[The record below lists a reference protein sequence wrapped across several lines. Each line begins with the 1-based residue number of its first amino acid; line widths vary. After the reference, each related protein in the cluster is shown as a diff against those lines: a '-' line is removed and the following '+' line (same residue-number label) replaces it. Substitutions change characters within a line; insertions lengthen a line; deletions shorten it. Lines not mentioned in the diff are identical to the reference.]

1 MSLEQRLVLASLL
14 VSVSVSGCR
23 ELEEVKDSGSTDS
36 GETSVVDRDG
46 DGFTEDQD
54 CDDGDAAIY
63 PGASELCDDI
73 DNDCNGLVD
82 DSAGDASTWY
92 QDADADGFGSD
103 ALSVDACDQPSG
115 MVDNNQDCND
125 LDADVNPDADE
136 LCDGR
141 DNNCDGATDD
151 DSAADASTWTLD
163 ADGDGFGGDGDT
175 VDACQAPAGYV
186 LHGGDC
192 DDADPGY
199 NPSALES
206 DCADPNDYNCDGS
219 VGYADAD
226 GDGFA
231 ACEECDDLDFDV
243 NEDAEEVCDGVDNDC
258 DGDIDQDAIDA
269 TTWYGDADNDGHGGT
284 QFTTEACTMP
294 SGYVATADDC
304 NDVNASAYPGASES
318 CDLVDNDCDG
328 DVDEGV
334 ELTWYADADGDGYG
348 DATAT
353 TEACTE
359 PPGYTVNGDDCDDTS
374 ASNSPAALERCDSVD
389 NDCDTLV
396 DEADA
401 IDTNTWYLDGDGD
414 GYGSSLTTT
423 DSCEAP
429 SGYVTAGTDCDDSD
443 GGVNP
448 AAVESCDTIDNDCD
462 GATDESD
469 AIDTTTWYLDGDG
482 DGYGSSLTTTDS
494 CEAPSGY
501 VTAGTDCDDSDGG
514 VNPAAVESCDTIDN
528 DCDGATDESD
538 AADASTWYLDADGD
552 GYGVATTSSVACN
565 EPSGFTDNTL
575 DCDDADGASTW
586 TTVDGDCDGTL
597 TADDCDDA
605 DAASY
610 TVAMDGDCDG
620 TLTADD
626 CDDSDAGSNT
636 VATDGDCDGALTADD
651 CDDSDASST
660 LVAVD
665 ADCDGALTAN
675 DCDDSDS
682 NNLYCV
688 SCNEVLTQGLST
700 GDGVYTLDPDGSS
713 GSVAPFSAYCD
724 MTTLSGGWT
733 LTVKLT
739 GDGTT
744 GNRNDTTFW
753 RGPGYTGD
761 VTNLNDEDAIGLPY
775 ANVAFSDV
783 MVRSLTTPDRHI
795 AWSHPT
801 TYNSVFAV
809 VDAGQ
814 RISDGVLLSGSV
826 NNLDYAAYPDNSYHN
841 DCSTLKYGFFGHDY
855 FYSSNGIAG
864 HSLNHGH
871 TGGIVAASN
880 FTDSHATQTH
890 CITDWGFGAG
900 YYIMNS
906 GGTQLYNINAHW
918 WGAGNNHTAD
928 FNGHGLFVR

>member
-1 MSLEQRLVLASLL
+1 MFVVQRLILASLL
-14 VSVSVSGCR
+14 VSISGCR
-23 ELEEVKDSGSTDS
+23 EPEEIKDSGPTDS
-36 GETSVVDRDG
+36 GEISEVDRDG
-46 DGFTEDQD
+46 DGFAEDVD

-63 PGASELCDDI
+63 PGASEFCDDI
-73 DNDCNGLVD
+73 DNDCNGQVD
-82 DSAGDASTWY
+82 DSAGDADTWY
-92 QDADADGFGSD
+92 QDADADGFGSNVIS
-103 ALSVDACDQPSG
+103 LDACDQPTG
-115 MVDNNQDCND
+115 MVDNKQDCND
-125 LDADVNPDADE
+125 LDGDVHPDAEE
-136 LCDGR
+136 LCDGW

-151 DSAADASTWTLD
+151 DSAADASTWTFD
-163 ADGDGFGGDGDT
+163 ADGDGFGGEGDT

-186 LHGGDC
+186 LHDGDC
-192 DDADPGY
+192 DDTDPRY

-206 DCADPNDYNCDGS
+206 DCADPSDYNCDGS

-243 NEDAEEVCDGVDNDC
+243 NEDAEEICDGIDNDC

-269 TTWYGDADNDGHGGT
+269 TTWYGDADNDGHGGS
-284 QFTTEACTMP
+284 QFTVEACDMP
-294 SGYVATADDC
+294 SGYVASADDC
-304 NDVNASAYPGASES
+304 NDVNASAYPGASEA

-348 DATAT
+348 DATAS

-359 PPGYTVNGDDCDDTS
+359 PPGYTVNGDDCDDSS
-374 ASNSPAALERCDSVD
+374 ATNSPAALERCDSVD

-401 IDTNTWYLDGDGD
+401 IDTTTWYADGDGD

-423 DSCEAP
+423 TSCEAP
-429 SGYVTAGTDCDDSD
+429 SGYVTAGTDCDDAD
-443 GGVNP
+443 AAVNP
-448 AAVESCDTIDNDCD
+448 GAVEYCDTVDNDCD
-462 GATDESD
+462 GAS
-469 AIDTTTWYLDGDG
+469 
-482 DGYGSSLTTTDS
+482 
-494 CEAPSGY
+494 
-501 VTAGTDCDDSDGG
+501 
-514 VNPAAVESCDTIDN
+514 
-528 DCDGATDESD
+528 DESD
-538 AADASTWYLDADGD
+538 AADATTWYLDADGD

-565 EPSGFTDNTL
+565 EPSGFADNTL

-597 TADDCDDA
+597 TADDCDDT

-620 TLTADD
+620 TLTVDD
-626 CDDSDAGSNT
+626 CDDADSSSST

-651 CDDSDASST
+651 CDDSDAAST
-660 LVAVD
+660 LVAAD
-665 ADCDGALTAN
+665 ADCDGVLTAT

-682 NNLYCV
+682 NASHCV
-688 SCNEVLTQGLST
+688 SCNEVLSQGIST

-801 TYNSVFAV
+801 TYNSVFTV

-814 RISDGVLLSGSV
+814 RISDGVLLSGSL

-841 DCSTLKYGFFGHDY
+841 DCSSLKYGFFGHDY
-855 FYSSNGIAG
+855 YYSSNGIAG
-864 HSLNHGH
+864 HALNHGH

-880 FTDSHATQTH
+880 FTDSHATETH

-900 YYIMNS
+900 YYTMTS

-928 FNGHGLFVR
+928 FNAHGLFVR